1 MAIEIRPT
9 GEAAATAAAGRTI
22 GKAKAKEA
30 QRAEAQRA
38 QEMAFRQQQV
48 QAAREWEMQKMLM
61 NSQQDFAHEMR
72 MRQADLDKEARAEE
86 WQTEKMELA
95 SRLDFEQEEKE
106 RLRRTAEYTAGRDNI
121 NDNQNLTSGRQDQA
135 NFLLSMKY
143 ADVPEAS
150 AGLGLKPGGRPGLF
164 DFGKETPPA
173 VSGAATVDNPL
184 GRNIENIPVSQLPQ
198 AVLGLEAQNKFEVI
212 SPDGNKETID
222 ADQWPDKKAQGYI
235 LSQIS
240 KLRGGASFEG
250 ELKEAAEGLRS
261 INPVTYFKSKTKLS
275 ELEKTPGYRKYLEQF

>member
-1 MAIEIRPT
+1 
-9 GEAAATAAAGRTI
+9 
-22 GKAKAKEA
+22 
-30 QRAEAQRA
+30 
-38 QEMAFRQQQV
+38 
-48 QAAREWEMQKMLM
+48 M

-95 SRLDFEQEEKE
+95 SRLDFEQDEQE
-106 RLRRTAEYTAGRDNI
+106 RLRDNAEFEAGDKTITESDMPETEKPRARFKNAMLHP
-121 NDNQNLTSGRQDQA
+121 NAKGA
-135 NFLLSMKY
+135 AKY
-143 ADVPEAS
+143 FGFYEQ
-150 AGLGLKPGGRPGLF
+150 KQGLF
-164 DFGKETPPA
+164 AFGEEAPPPPPA

-184 GRNIENIPVSQLPQ
+184 GLNIESIPVSQLPQ

-240 KLRGGASFEG
+240 KLRGGASFED
-250 ELKEAAEGLRS
+250 ELKEITKGLRS